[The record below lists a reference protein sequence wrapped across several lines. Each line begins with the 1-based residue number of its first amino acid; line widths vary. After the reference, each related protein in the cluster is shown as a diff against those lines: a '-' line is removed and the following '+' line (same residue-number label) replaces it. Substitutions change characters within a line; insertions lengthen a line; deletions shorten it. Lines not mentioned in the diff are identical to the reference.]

1 MLVRLFSLNSFLF
14 SLRISVDYVFGFWVF
29 WLSTYIIWFCLFQG
43 WDRYWGLPRSL
54 LCLTNVSVFN
64 FCFIFHPTKISEY
77 VPLNCSARSR
87 SLPRRPASSTM
98 MHYNPNGNVPHY
110 VTLSRAALVESGDAR
125 MFEQHR
131 YVIDSLFRQDSC
143 VHKYVRWR
151 TGSSHSNWLNL
162 KVLNFSNL
170 EFNFD
175 SLPMLK

>member
-1 MLVRLFSLNSFLF
+1 MVEEAGRLGRDLDRALQFKGTYSLIFVGWKIKQN
-14 SLRISVDYVFGFWVF
+14 YV
-29 WLSTYIIWFCLFQG
+29 LNRKTQKL
-43 WDRYWGLPRSL
+43 
-54 LCLTNVSVFN
+54 
-64 FCFIFHPTKISEY
+64 ISEY
-77 VPLNCSARSR
+77 VPLYCSARSR
-87 SLPRRPASSTM
+87 SLPRRPASSSMT
-98 MHYNPNGNVPHY
+98 HYNPNGNVPHY